1 MKRKLLLFFA
11 GLLFLCGLGLLL
23 YPTVRTAAFRQ
34 AEKSAIRQFE
44 EYRAEGKNEARQTDD
59 APEDLSQ
66 PVTGSDE
73 TPDVEEPRA
82 FPELWEA
89 CVRYN
94 TLLPETQGSGL
105 TAQSMTVPAL
115 NLSEYGWEQE
125 VFACLF
131 IPSADIETPLYL
143 GADRSNLNRGGTI
156 LGQTSL
162 PIGGESTH
170 CVVGGHRTW
179 NGILHPF
186 VSLEQVQIG
195 DLVYVTNPWETL
207 TYRVI
212 ATDTISPN
220 DMAQIR
226 IQPGRD
232 LLSVFTCTYPNTHRY
247 LITCE
252 RVLDGDDHH
261 WKNHLLPWVLTA
273 YSFSGLL

>member
-11 GLLFLCGLGLLL
+11 GLLFLCGLGVLL

-44 EYRAEGKNEARQTDD
+44 EYRAEGKNEARQEVD
-59 APEDLSQ
+59 APENHSQ
-66 PVTGSDE
+66 PVSDPDE
-73 TPDVEEPRA
+73 TPDVEAPRA

-105 TAQSMTVPAL
+105 TARSMTVPAL
-115 NLSEYGWEQE
+115 DLSEYGWKQE
-125 VFACLF
+125 VFACLS

-143 GADRSNLNRGGTI
+143 GANCSNLNRGGVI

-162 PIGGESTH
+162 PIGGKSTH

-186 VSLEQVQIG
+186 VSLEQVQIR

-212 ATDTISPN
+212 ATGTISPN
-220 DMAQIR
+220 DLEQIR
-226 IQPGRD
+226 IQPGKD
-232 LLSVFTCTYPNTHRY
+232 LLSIFTCTYPNTRRV
-247 LITCE
+247 LVTCE
-252 RVLDGDDHH
+252 RSYEEDR
-261 WKNHLLPWVLTA
+261 P
-273 YSFSGLL
+273 

>member
-11 GLLFLCGLGLLL
+11 GLLFLCGLGVLL

-34 AEKSAIRQFE
+34 AEKSVIRQFE
-44 EYRAEGKNEARQTDD
+44 EYRAEGKIEAWQVDD

-66 PVTGSDE
+66 PVSDPDDTPAVE
-73 TPDVEEPRA
+73 TPRA
-82 FPELWEA
+82 LPELWEA

-94 TLLPETQGSGL
+94 TLLPETQGSSL

-115 NLSEYGWEQE
+115 DLAEYGWEQE
-125 VFACLF
+125 VFACLS
-131 IPSADIETPLYL
+131 ISTADIETPLYL
-143 GADRSNLNRGGTI
+143 GADRSNLNRGGVI

-170 CVVGGHRTW
+170 CVIGGHRTW

-207 TYRVI
+207 TYRVV
-212 ATDTISPN
+212 ATETISPN
-220 DMAQIR
+220 DLEQIR
-226 IQPGRD
+226 IQPGKD
-232 LLSVFTCTYPNTHRY
+232 LLSVFTCTYPNTRRV
-247 LITCE
+247 LVTCE
-252 RVLDGDDHH
+252 RIYEEED
-261 WKNHLLPWVLTA
+261 NP
-273 YSFSGLL
+273 

>member
-1 MKRKLLLFFA
+1 MKRKLLLCFA
-11 GLLFLCGLGLLL
+11 GLLFLCGLGVLL

-44 EYRAEGKNEARQTDD
+44 EYRAEGKNEAGQTDD

-89 CVRYN
+89 CVCYN

-105 TAQSMTVPAL
+105 TAQSMTVPPF
-115 NLSEYGWEQE
+115 NLAEYGWEQE
-125 VFACLF
+125 VFACLS
-131 IPSADIETPLYL
+131 IPTAGIETPLYL
-143 GADRSNLNRGGTI
+143 GADRSNLNRGGVI

-162 PIGGESTH
+162 PIGGERTH

-195 DLVYVTNPWETL
+195 DLVYVTNLWETL

-212 ATDTISPN
+212 TTDTISPN
-220 DMAQIR
+220 DLEQIR
-226 IQPGRD
+226 IQPGKD
-232 LLSVFTCTYPNTHRY
+232 LLSIFTCTYPNTRRV
-247 LITCE
+247 LVTCE
-252 RVLDGDDHH
+252 RSYEEDR
-261 WKNHLLPWVLTA
+261 P
-273 YSFSGLL
+273 

>member
-11 GLLFLCGLGLLL
+11 GLLFLCGLGVLL

-44 EYRAEGKNEARQTDD
+44 AYRAEGKIEAGQVDD
-59 APEDLSQ
+59 ALEDLSQ
-66 PVTGSDE
+66 PVSDPDDTPATE
-73 TPDVEEPRA
+73 TPRA

-115 NLSEYGWEQE
+115 DLAEYGWEQE
-125 VFACLF
+125 VFAYLS
-131 IPSADIETPLYL
+131 IPSVDIETPLYL
-143 GADRSNLNRGGTI
+143 GADRSNLNRGGVI

-195 DLVYVTNPWETL
+195 DLVYVTTPWETL

-212 ATDTISPN
+212 STETISPN
-220 DMAQIR
+220 DLEQIR
-226 IQPGRD
+226 IQPGKD
-232 LLSVFTCTYPNTHRY
+232 LLSIFTCTYPNTRRV
-247 LITCE
+247 LVTCE
-252 RVLDGDDHH
+252 RIYEKED
-261 WKNHLLPWVLTA
+261 NP
-273 YSFSGLL
+273 

>member
-1 MKRKLLLFFA
+1 MKRKLLMILA
-11 GLLFLCGLGLLL
+11 GLLFLCGLGVLL
-23 YPTVRTAAFRQ
+23 YPTIRTAAFRR

-44 EYRAEGKNEARQTDD
+44 AYRTEGKTEGGQLED
-59 APEDLSQ
+59 APEDISR
-66 PVTGSDE
+66 PVTGSDNKPTVE
-73 TPDVEEPRA
+73 TLRA
-82 FPELWEA
+82 FPELWAA

-94 TLLPETQGSGL
+94 TLLPETQGSSL
-105 TAQSMTVPAL
+105 TAQSMAVPAL

-125 VFACLF
+125 VFACLS

-170 CVVGGHRTW
+170 CVICGHRTW

-207 TYRVI
+207 TYRVV
-212 ATDTISPN
+212 ATETISPN
-220 DMAQIR
+220 DLEQIC
-226 IQPGRD
+226 IQPGKD
-232 LLSVFTCTYPNTHRY
+232 LLSIFTCTYPNTRRV
-247 LITCE
+247 LVTCE
-252 RVLDGDDHH
+252 RIYE
-261 WKNHLLPWVLTA
+261 KEENP
-273 YSFSGLL
+273 

>member
-1 MKRKLLLFFA
+1 MKRKVLIALAGLFFF
-11 GLLFLCGLGLLL
+11 GGLGMLL

-44 EYRAEGKNEARQTDD
+44 AYRAEEKTEAGQVED

-66 PVTGSDE
+66 LATGPDDTPAEE
-73 TPDVEEPRA
+73 TPKS

-94 TLLPETQGSGL
+94 MLLPESQGSGL

-115 NLSEYGWEQE
+115 DPTEYGWEQE
-125 VFACLF
+125 VFACLS

-207 TYRVI
+207 TYCVV
-212 ATDTISPN
+212 ATETISPN
-220 DMAQIR
+220 DLEQIR
-226 IQPGRD
+226 IQPGKD
-232 LLSVFTCTYPNTHRY
+232 LLSIFTCTYPNTRRV
-247 LITCE
+247 LVTCE
-252 RVLDGDDHH
+252 RSYEED
-261 WKNHLLPWVLTA
+261 
-273 YSFSGLL
+273 

>member
-1 MKRKLLLFFA
+1 MKHKVLIAFA
-11 GLLFLCGLGLLL
+11 GLFFLVGLGVLL

-44 EYRAEGKNEARQTDD
+44 AYRTEGKTEAGQVEDVPEDTSQSVSDPDD
-59 APEDLSQ
+59 APAA
-66 PVTGSDE
+66 E
-73 TPDVEEPRA
+73 TSRA

-115 NLSEYGWEQE
+115 DLAEYGWEQE
-125 VFACLF
+125 VFACLS
-131 IPSADIETPLYL
+131 IPTAGIETPLYL

-156 LGQTSL
+156 LGRTSL
-162 PIGGESTH
+162 PIGGKSTH
-170 CVVGGHRTW
+170 CVIGGHRTW

-195 DLVYVTNPWETL
+195 DLAYVTNPWETL
-207 TYRVI
+207 TYRVV

-220 DMAQIR
+220 DLEQIR
-226 IQPGRD
+226 IQPGKD
-232 LLSVFTCTYPNTHRY
+232 LLSIFTCTYPNTKRV
-247 LITCE
+247 LVTCE
-252 RVLDGDDHH
+252 RIFEKED
-261 WKNHLLPWVLTA
+261 NP
-273 YSFSGLL
+273 

>member
-1 MKRKLLLFFA
+1 MKRKLLLVFA
-11 GLLFLCGLGLLL
+11 VLLFLCGLGVLF

-44 EYRAEGKNEARQTDD
+44 AYRAEGKIEAGQAVD

-66 PVTGSDE
+66 PVSDSDE
-73 TPDVEEPRA
+73 TPAVEAPRA

-105 TAQSMTVPAL
+105 TAQSMTGPAL
-115 NLSEYGWEQE
+115 DLAEYGWEQE
-125 VFACLF
+125 VFACLS

-186 VSLEQVQIG
+186 VSLEQVQVG
-195 DLVYVTNPWETL
+195 DPVYVTNPWETL

-212 ATDTISPN
+212 YTGTISPN
-220 DMAQIR
+220 DLEQIR
-226 IQPGRD
+226 IQPGKD
-232 LLSVFTCTYPNTHRY
+232 LLSIFTCTYPNTRRV
-247 LITCE
+247 LVTCE
-252 RVLDGDDHH
+252 RIFEKED
-261 WKNHLLPWVLTA
+261 NP
-273 YSFSGLL
+273 

>member
-1 MKRKLLLFFA
+1 MKRKLLLLFA
-11 GLLFLCGLGLLL
+11 GLLFLCGLGVLL

-34 AEKSAIRQFE
+34 AEKSALRQFE
-44 EYRAEGKNEARQTDD
+44 AYRAEGKTGGGQAVD
-59 APEDLSQ
+59 APADLSQ
-66 PVTGSDE
+66 PVSATDE
-73 TPDVEEPRA
+73 SPSMEPPRA

-105 TAQSMTVPAL
+105 TARSMTVPAL
-115 NLSEYGWEQE
+115 DLAEYGWEQE
-125 VFACLF
+125 VFACLS
-131 IPSADIETPLYL
+131 IPTADIETPLYL
-143 GADRSNLNRGGTI
+143 GADRSNLNRGGAI

-186 VSLEQVQIG
+186 VSLEQVQTG

-212 ATDTISPN
+212 ATGTISPN
-220 DMAQIR
+220 DLEQIR
-226 IQPGRD
+226 IQPGKD
-232 LLSVFTCTYPNTHRY
+232 LLSIFTCTYPNTRRV
-247 LITCE
+247 LVTCE
-252 RVLDGDDHH
+252 RIHEKED
-261 WKNHLLPWVLTA
+261 KP
-273 YSFSGLL
+273 